1 MELFD
6 LPHIYL
12 FLGLLPLVA
21 FMYAGVGHG
30 GASGYLALMALFIFP
45 PEIMKPTALLL
56 NIFIAG
62 VSFWAFKKRGHFN
75 WKLFFPF
82 AVASIPA
89 AFIGGYMEVEVGL
102 YKQVLAVLLIFS
114 VLRMLGFLGKEKEEL
129 RNLKLWQGLLAGAVI
144 GFFSGM
150 IGIGG
155 GIILSPVVLLLGW
168 GRIKETAAVS
178 ALFIFVN
185 SVSGMSGYLLKGSS
199 VSPQSFVLVGIALI
213 GGVAGAHIG
222 SGKMNTIQLRY
233 MLAFVLIIASVK
245 LFVV

>member
-30 GASGYLALMALFIFP
+30 GASGYLALMALFMFP
-45 PEIMKPTALLL
+45 LEIMKPTALLL

-75 WKLFFPF
+75 WKLFYPF
-82 AVASIPA
+82 ALASIPA
-89 AFIGGYMEVEVGL
+89 AFIGGYMEVEVVL
-102 YKQVLAVLLIFS
+102 YKKVLAVLLIFS

-129 RNLKLWQGLLAGAVI
+129 RNLKIWEGLVTGAAI

-155 GIILSPVVLLLGW
+155 GIILSPAILLMGW
-168 GRIKETAAVS
+168 GRMKETAAVS

-199 VSPQSFVLVGIALI
+199 VSPQSFVLAGIALI
-213 GGVAGAHIG
+213 GGVVGAQIG
-222 SGKMNTIQLRY
+222 SRKMNTIQLRY

-245 LFVV
+245 LFMV

>member
-1 MELFD
+1 MNLLD
-6 LPHIYL
+6 IPYIYL

-30 GASGYLALMALFIFP
+30 GASGYLALMALFMFP
-45 PEIMKPTALLL
+45 PDIMKPTALLL

-75 WKLFFPF
+75 WKLFYPF
-82 AVASIPA
+82 AIASIPA
-89 AFIGGYMEVEVGL
+89 AFIGGYMEVEVDL
-102 YKQVLAVLLIFS
+102 YKKVLAVLLIFS
-114 VLRMLGFLGKEKEEL
+114 VLRMLGFLGKEKEET
-129 RNLKLWQGLLAGAVI
+129 RKIQLWQGLIAGGVI

-155 GIILSPVVLLLGW
+155 GIILSPVILLMGC
-168 GRIKETAAVS
+168 GKMKETAAVS

-199 VSPQSFVLVGIALI
+199 VSPQSFVLVGIALV
-213 GGVAGAHIG
+213 GGVAGAYVG
-222 SGKMNTIQLRY
+222 SGKMNNVQLRY
-233 MLAFVLIIASVK
+233 MLAFVLMIASAK
-245 LFVV
+245 LFMV

>member
-30 GASGYLALMALFIFP
+30 GASGYLALMALFMFP
-45 PEIMKPTALLL
+45 PDIMKPTALLL

-75 WKLFFPF
+75 WKLFYPF

-102 YKQVLAVLLIFS
+102 YKKVLAVLLIFS
-114 VLRMLGFLGKEKEEL
+114 VLRMLGFLGKEKDEL
-129 RNLKLWQGLLAGAVI
+129 RNLKIWEGLVTGAAI

-155 GIILSPVVLLLGW
+155 GIILSPVILLMGLG
-168 GRIKETAAVS
+168 RMKETAAVS

-199 VSPQSFVLVGIALI
+199 VSLQSFVLVGVALI
-213 GGVAGAHIG
+213 GGVAGAQIG
-222 SGKMNTIQLRY
+222 SRKMNNVQLRY
-233 MLAFVLIIASVK
+233 MLALVLIIASVK
-245 LFVV
+245 LLMV